1 MKYII
6 GLDVGIGS
14 VGWAVVRNE
23 DDCKRIEDFGVR
35 IFDSSEDVKNRK
47 SEAQKRREAR
57 GRRRLIRRRSY
68 RKNALKYYLQ
78 KTGITTLEA
87 IENYYKDNS
96 HNIIDLRVKAL
107 DEKVSAE
114 ELTACLIHIANHR
127 GYTPFYE
134 VDENDK
140 KSDEGQN
147 LSAMNKTDALIL
159 NGEYRSVAEA
169 IKKDSYFKEE
179 STNRNKYR
187 NTNEKKEILFSS
199 KMLKKEVLDIL
210 KVQSEYYSQ
219 LTEESI
225 EKIMDIIFSRRDFED
240 GPGNPTD
247 IHRPYK
253 GFKDSIGNCPFYTDE
268 KRGCRFTVVGD
279 VYALINKLSQY
290 KYVDKSTGEV
300 QKVPDKLMSKVIKF
314 ALVNGKIGKKDI
326 NRIAKE
332 TNIELLNPD
341 TGKSENIADCFKYMK
356 IVKPIF
362 EEYGFDWEKLISGDY
377 LSENTLVNRI
387 GRIIS
392 YNVTP
397 ARRIKELEKIPEI
410 TYNKELIKKL
420 AKQSFSGTSQVS
432 DKYMIDAINAF
443 KSGVLYGEFQAQI
456 IKDKALK
463 VKKTEKYDK
472 LPPFDSDCEYAQNPV
487 VFRSIN
493 ETRKIV
499 NAIIDRYGTPYA
511 LNIEVAKDLNS
522 SFETRS
528 KITKA
533 QNDNEKARK
542 NSVTA
547 IAEILGIPE
556 EEVRQKHIE
565 RYTLGELQ
573 GWRCLYSGKEIKEI
587 KDKKEAI
594 LNINKKYEVDHIV
607 PFSLILDNTLNN
619 KALVIDR
626 ENQNKGQRTPLM
638 YLSEDRKKAF
648 KANVNKLFKS
658 KKINKTKYNYLMLDS
673 LTSDDARKLLD
684 DWKTRNLND
693 TRYISKFLVK
703 YFKENLKFSQEK
715 SEEKRPD
722 VYAVKGAITSSLRK
736 QWLNKNTWGQSE
748 KADLKKITFFD
759 HAVDAIVIANC
770 LPAYVEI
777 AVENR
782 KLREIYYSANKKITD
797 EYERSLNNCVGTLL
811 KFYGMSPLVSR
822 KLLGKLD
829 STPSLIKDLRHEVE
843 YRVRDYELMRYF
855 IKGCENA
862 DEEQLDEIFRN
873 DLLKVYSDDVDF
885 ANSIEMPIISIKPQ
899 RKYRG
904 KITSDTIAKKSELSS
919 KHSVKKISEN
929 NSSVIEDGFYYCVEV
944 YKTQKDETSLQGIKR
959 NDIVKKNGRLYL
971 KPDYQYPDDYKE
983 HIMYLFYGD
992 FLEIQKRN
1000 EIRRGFYFSVK
1011 NMNRNQIYISKGNS
1025 KKQIKNHK
1033 EAETC
1038 GIAKK
1043 DIIRKYNIDI
1053 LGKKGGLIK
1062 CGEPLSLL
1070 PEKN

>member
-35 IFDSSEDVKNRK
+35 IFDSSEYGKSRK
-47 SEAQKRREAR
+47 SRKSKAQKRREAR

-78 KTGITTLEA
+78 ETDLTTTKA
-87 IENYYKDNS
+87 IENFYKDNC

-107 DEKVSAE
+107 DEKISAE
-114 ELTACLIHIANHR
+114 ELAACLIHIANHR

-187 NTNEKKEILFSS
+187 NTKENKEILFSS
-199 KMLKKEVLDIL
+199 KMLKKEVFDIL
-210 KVQSEYYSQ
+210 KAQSEYYSQ

-240 GPGNPTD
+240 GPGNPND
-247 IHRPYK
+247 VYRPYK

-290 KYVDKSTGEV
+290 KYVDKNTGEV
-300 QKVPDKLMSKVIKF
+300 QKVPDKLMSKVINF
-314 ALVNGKIGKKDI
+314 ALANGKIVKKDI

-387 GRIIS
+387 GRVIS

-420 AKQSFSGTSQVS
+420 SKQSFSGTSQVS

-443 KSGVLYGEFQAQI
+443 KSGTLYGEFQAQKI
-456 IKDKALK
+456 NDKALK
-463 VKKTEKYDK
+463 VKETEKYDK

-522 SFETRS
+522 SIETRN

-533 QNDNEKARK
+533 QNDNENARK

-573 GWRCLYSGKEIKEI
+573 GWKCLYSGEKIE
-587 KDKKEAI
+587 DKKEAI
-594 LNINKKYEVDHIV
+594 ENRNKKYEVDHIV

-673 LTSDDARKLLD
+673 LTSDDAGKLLD

-736 QWLNKNTWGQSE
+736 QWLNKNTWGQDE
-748 KADLKKITFFD
+748 KANLKDITFFD

-782 KLREIYYSANKKITD
+782 KLRDIYYSANKKITD
-797 EYERSLNNCVGTLL
+797 EYERSLNNCVDTLNT
-811 KFYGMSPLVSR
+811 FYGMSPLVSR
-822 KLLGKLD
+822 ELLGKLD
-829 STPSLIKDLRHEVE
+829 STPSLIKNLRHEVE

-862 DEEQLDEIFRN
+862 NEEQLDKRFRN

-885 ANSIEMPIISIKPQ
+885 ANSIEMPIISFKPQ

-904 KITSDTIAKKSELSS
+904 KITSDTIAKKSAISS
-919 KHSVKKISEN
+919 NHSVKKISDN
-929 NSSVIEDGFYYCVEV
+929 NSSVIEDGHYYCVEV
-944 YKTQKDETSLQGIKR
+944 YKTHKDGTSLQGIKR

-983 HIMYLFYGD
+983 HIMYLFKGD
-992 FLEIQKRN
+992 YVSVKGARLKRS
-1000 EIRRGFYFSVK
+1000 GYYFSVC
-1011 NMNRNQIYISKGNS
+1011 NINQNALYISKNNS
-1025 KKQIKNHK
+1025 RYTLKGRDESTSIKGK
-1033 EAETC
+1033 TTVV
-1038 GIAKK
+1038 
-1043 DIIRKYNIDI
+1043 KYNVDI